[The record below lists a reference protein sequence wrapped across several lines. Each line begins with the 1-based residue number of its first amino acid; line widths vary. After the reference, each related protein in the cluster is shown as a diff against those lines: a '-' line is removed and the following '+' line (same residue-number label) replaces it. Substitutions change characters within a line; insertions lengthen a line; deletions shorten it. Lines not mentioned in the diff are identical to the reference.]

1 VPLKPCLPFP
11 SLKPSPGPALHC
23 PAHSRCPPTGRPW
36 PRGASMAH
44 IRSGCTA
51 VRVVPRWFLRL
62 RRSVFPV
69 CFFAYAALSSLLV
82 SSPTPLCL
90 PRWFLRLRRSVFPVG
105 FFAYAALSSPLVS
118 SPTPLISVFPVCFF
132 AYAALSSPLVSSPT
146 PLISVFFQRP

>member
-105 FFAYAALSSPLVS
+105 FFAYAAHICLPRLF
-118 SPTPLISVFPVCFF
+118 LRLRRSVFPVGFF
-132 AYAALSSPLVSSPT
+132 AYAAHICLLSATVSM
-146 PLISVFFQRP
+146 R

>member
-1 VPLKPCLPFP
+1 VKACPLSPASP
-11 SLKPSPGPALHC
+11 SLPLSRARAPPCTALPTVAARLRAVHGPG
-23 PAHSRCPPTGRPW
+23 AHPW
-36 PRGASMAH
+36 P
-44 IRSGCTA
+44 ISGVDVLQLGLC
-51 VRVVPRWFLRL
+51 
-62 RRSVFPV
+62 PV
-69 CFFAYAALSSLLV
+69 GFFAYAALSSPFV

-90 PRWFLRLRRSVFPVG
+90 PCWFLRLRRSVFPVG